1 MSSEVEIILKVSM
14 VILQMIQFTSG
25 LLSVLIIGPV
35 VGLVLFDL
43 LRYVYRLLSSSS
55 TTKQVVEPEPT
66 SRFQQFKKTPLYPV
80 LVNGVLF
87 TAGVWF
93 IQSPLMDLLNP
104 Q

>member
-1 MSSEVEIILKVSM
+1 MMILEYFPQISVIQGFTMSSEVEIILKVSM

-55 TTKQVVEPEPT
+55 TTKQVVGK
-66 SRFQQFKKTPLYPV
+66 RK
-80 LVNGVLF
+80 
-87 TAGVWF
+87 
-93 IQSPLMDLLNP
+93 MD
-104 Q
+104 